1 MDIIAAHRQG
11 LIEKLDE
18 EAAAL
23 AGRPKDFAQRAVVL
37 HHLYDHSGGNHEW
50 ALAEARGQLR
60 TAAAILRLRKRLS
73 RWGWLVV
80 RRDRAEEALNA
91 LADSLGKASQAR
103 CMSAYV
109 AYRLSGIRSLKAEA
123 GETIPADLF
132 DGLVQCHAARR
143 SAEPMDAHRRQ
154 ALFDLSEERAA
165 ASTDRAELDNRWDAI
180 GKTGL
185 KRAARRLLGPKAA
198 GRALAR
204 DRKRDAHRIER
215 ELRDDPQMPASFRA
229 NPAQHFYALQ
239 NMIAERRRQQWREAC
254 DLETD
259 AFELAA

>member
-60 TAAAILRLRKRLS
+60 TAEAIRRLRKRLT

-80 RRDRAEEALNA
+80 RRDRAEDALEA
-91 LADSLGKASQAR
+91 LADALGKASRAR
-103 CMSAYV
+103 CISAHV
-109 AYRLSGIRSLKAEA
+109 AYRLSGVRSLQAEA
-123 GETIPADLF
+123 GEAISADLF
-132 DGLVQCHAARR
+132 DCLVTCHAARR
-143 SAEPMDAHRRQ
+143 SGEPMDAYRRQ
-154 ALFDLSEERAA
+154 ALFDLSEDLAA
-165 ASTDRAELDNRWDAI
+165 ASTDSAELDDRWNGI
-180 GKTGL
+180 GTTGL

-198 GRALAR
+198 GRALVR
-204 DRKRDAHRIER
+204 DRKRGAQRIER

-239 NMIAERRRQQWREAC
+239 NMVAERRRQQWREAC
-254 DLETD
+254 DLESD